1 MPRQTNKIKITTP
14 ELISQINP
22 ENIKLSKQFLR
33 EKNTRCSDVTIL
45 NYASDLNIFFV
56 WSLLNNDNKF
66 FIDIKKLE
74 LSEFFSYAVETLRW
88 NSARFGRMKSTLSS
102 FSNFIA
108 KYYDEEFP
116 KFRNLILKVVESMP
130 RSIIREKTI
139 LTEIQIKSVLKH
151 FTETDIDIQLACWF
165 ALAISS
171 GSRFS
176 ELLRFTVDLI
186 DIDNTAFEDIFL
198 ETVKPIKTKGRT
210 KTGKLIKK
218 YIIKDMFLPYYELW
232 LLERNK
238 LVKNNIHNFMF
249 VKNNGEP
256 AQEST
261 ARKWVTKIGEFLE
274 IPFYAHSARHFYTSY
289 LVKCGIPSELIIELS
304 GWTDTKMVSVYDD
317 AEAKD
322 KKWDQLKNLK
332 SVLSKTGL

>member
-1 MPRQTNKIKITTP
+1 MSRQTNKIKITTP

-33 EKNTRCSDVTIL
+33 EKNTRCSDTTIL

-56 WSLLNNDNKF
+56 WNLLNNDNKIF
-66 FIDIKKLE
+66 VDMKKLE
-74 LSEFFSYAVETLRW
+74 LSEFFSYAVETLCW

-102 FSNFIA
+102 FSNFIE
-108 KYYDEEFP
+108 KYYDETYPRF
-116 KFRNLILKVVESMP
+116 KNLILKVVESMP
-130 RSIIREKTI
+130 RSTIREKTI
-139 LTEIQIKSVLKH
+139 LSEEQIKSVLKH
-151 FTETDIDIQLACWF
+151 FTEKDMDIQLACWF
-165 ALAISS
+165 ALAVSS

-176 ELLRFTVDLI
+176 ELLRFTI
-186 DIDNTAFEDIFL
+186 DIIDINNTAFEDIFL

-249 VKNNGEP
+249 VKNDGNP

-261 ARKWVTKIGEFLE
+261 ARKWVTKIEEFLE
-274 IPFYAHSARHFYTSY
+274 MPFYAHCTRHFYTSY

-304 GWTDTKMVSVYDD
+304 GWTDTKMVSIYDD
-317 AEAKD
+317 AVAKD

-332 SVLSKTGL
+332 SVLSKSDL